1 MSHRRR
7 PRLAGLGTRL
17 PALIASLAL
26 GGCAAAVLPAVAGA
40 SIGTRLARAGDQA
53 RPPERAEP
61 SPAPSPAPAPS
72 PLSAPAASAAPPPM
86 PEPPVAEPPAGP
98 PPAPALET
106 MQFLYGSGEAAALS
120 FQMWRSLV
128 RYVAKAAQER
138 PTESVVLTPEA
149 TLDAPFWRACDGR
162 PPAVVFDVD
171 ETVLLNLG
179 YQYHA
184 ARTRAG
190 FDAESWRAWERE
202 GEALVMAAPGARAA
216 LDIIRTMGVTVIFNT
231 NRSAANAAATEATIV
246 AAGLGPAKHGETLFL
261 AGDDDMGSRK
271 DGRRARIADRWCVI
285 AMAGDQLGDFSDL
298 FNAGLAPA
306 ARREAAGSVALSS
319 RWGAGWFVM
328 PNPVYGPALRGTLDE
343 VFPEQ
348 KRWTPQARPA
358 PPRASPPARLRPKK
372 EGLTDG
378 LGS

>member
-1 MSHRRR
+1 
-7 PRLAGLGTRL
+7 
-17 PALIASLAL
+17 
-26 GGCAAAVLPAVAGA
+26 
-40 SIGTRLARAGDQA
+40 
-53 RPPERAEP
+53 
-61 SPAPSPAPAPS
+61 
-72 PLSAPAASAAPPPM
+72 
-86 PEPPVAEPPAGP
+86 
-98 PPAPALET
+98 
-106 MQFLYGSGEAAALS
+106 MQYLYGSGEAAALS
-120 FQMWRSLV
+120 SQMWRSLV

-138 PTESVVLTPEA
+138 ATESVVLTPEA
-149 TLDAPFWRACDGR
+149 TLDAPFWRTCEGR

-190 FDAESWRAWERE
+190 FDAERWRAWERE
-202 GEALVMAAPGARAA
+202 GEALVAAAPGARAA

-231 NRSAANAAATEATIV
+231 NRSVANAAATEATIA

-261 AGDDDMGSRK
+261 AGDDDMGSGK

-298 FNAGLAPA
+298 FNAGLTPA
-306 ARREAAGSVALSS
+306 ARREAAGSVAISA